1 MHKSRRVF
9 IFGLL
14 ASSLVMLVMM
24 PFLNNNGLLNT
35 TMAQGYEDYYGDNSY
50 YSEYP
55 TDENNMSVEQ
65 VHLKDFL

>member
-1 MHKSRRVF
+1 
-9 IFGLL
+9 
-14 ASSLVMLVMM
+14 MLVMM

-35 TMAQGYEDYYGDNSY
+35 AMAQGYDDYYGDNSY